1 MTPICI
7 PRTPV
12 AKFGHQS
19 QPELFDNVASSTEG
33 QGGYTRAATYP
44 NYGQAFA
51 DPRRV
56 LLPLR
61 SRTTTY
67 MLRTPRPA
75 TCLPVVE
82 PHSGRREAQC
92 FEGTDHQ
99 ICQVRSLDGCHGRR

>member
-33 QGGYTRAATYP
+33 QGDYTRAATYP

-61 SRTTTY
+61 SRTTTCAPY
-67 MLRTPRPA
+67 SITGHLPTRSRA
-75 TCLPVVE
+75 TQWT
-82 PHSGRREAQC
+82 A
-92 FEGTDHQ
+92 
-99 ICQVRSLDGCHGRR
+99 RSSMFRGN